1 MEDVVDR
8 RIKVAEKITERQWEL
23 EQFRQQESP
32 RLEMTEN
39 LLAKEIQ
46 RITEIM
52 PLIEKLESSVQ
63 EARQVLEGLE
73 GKKRRIEACLTVTKN
88 IQLVDEGIELIKASL
103 KEQKYGKI
111 ASTLLGLSQ
120 LMEHLKEALT
130 GGGLFERING
140 SFNDL
145 MKSLWSTIFQLFKTH
160 SSRKGGFRP
169 KPHEAVLLGQAAL
182 VIDVMGEPYRSRLI
196 DWFIEGQLRDYKEMF
211 RENAELA
218 SLSRLNNRFHW
229 LQRLVMRFRAEHS
242 FIFLE
247 AWDLPKLICQHFCA
261 ITA

>member
-1 MEDVVDR
+1 MEEVIDR
-8 RIKVAEKITERQWEL
+8 RIKVAEKITEKHWEL

-32 RLEMTEN
+32 RLEIAEN
-39 LLAKEIQ
+39 SLAKEIQ

-52 PLIEKLESSVQ
+52 PLIEKLEASVE
-63 EARQVLEGLE
+63 EARLVLEGLE

-88 IQLVDEGIELIKASL
+88 IQLVHEGIELIKRSM

-111 ASTLLGLSQ
+111 ASTLLGLSE
-120 LMEHLKEALT
+120 LVEHLTEAQS
-130 GGGLFERING
+130 GEGLFGRILG

-145 MKSLWSTIFQLFKTH
+145 LDLLWGTIFELFKFH

-196 DWFIEGQLRDYKEMF
+196 DWFIEGQLRDYKELF
-211 RENAELA
+211 RENPELS
-218 SLSRLNNRFHW
+218 SLAKLNNRFHW
-229 LQRLVMRFRAEHS
+229 LQRLLMRFRAEHS

-247 AWDLPKLICQHFCA
+247 AWNLPRLICQHFCA